1 MRMDQV
7 PIPVLIF
14 IIFAL
19 IIGAVTILHQWSN
32 VGVDPFWMKYV
43 IP

>member
-1 MRMDQV
+1 MDQV

-14 IIFAL
+14 IIFAV
-19 IIGAVTILHQWSN
+19 IIGAVAILHQWSN
-32 VGVDPFWMKYV
+32 VGVDPFWMKYI